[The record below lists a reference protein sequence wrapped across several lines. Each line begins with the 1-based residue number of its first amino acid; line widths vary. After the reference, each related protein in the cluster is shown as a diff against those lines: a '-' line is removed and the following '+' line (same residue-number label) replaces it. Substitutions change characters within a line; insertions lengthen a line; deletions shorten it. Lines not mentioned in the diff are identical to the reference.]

1 MTTPEERP
9 ATILLVEDRPEVLE
23 VVRRTL
29 ATNGYTV
36 VTSMDGEDGLQKA
49 LYLKPDLVIL
59 DVGLPRLGGLDVAK
73 ALRNRGFR
81 APVLMLTALDAV
93 SDRVQGLD
101 AGADDYLAKPFDYHE
116 LLARIHALLRRA
128 AISAGEV
135 AMRVGDLTVDPIARE
150 VTRAGRPLS
159 LTAKEYALLDY
170 LIRNAGHAVTR
181 DQIWE
186 QVWKQPADPSSNI
199 VDVYVSYLRQ
209 KVDDPAFGPPL
220 VRTVRGTGY
229 MLSADEK
236 ETGDS

>member
-1 MTTPEERP
+1 M
-9 ATILLVEDRPEVLE
+9 LE

-29 ATNGYTV
+29 VTNGYTV
-36 VTSMDGEDGLQKA
+36 VTAMDGEEGLQKA
-49 LYLKPDLVIL
+49 LDIQPDLVIL

-73 ALRNRGFR
+73 ALRSRAFR

-93 SDRVQGLD
+93 SDRVSGLD

-116 LLARIHALLRRA
+116 LLARIHALLRR
-128 AISAGEV
+128 SALRADDV
-135 AMRVGDLTVDPIARE
+135 TMRVGDLTVDPMARE
-150 VTRAGRPLS
+150 VTRGGRSLS

-170 LIRNAGHAVTR
+170 LVRNAGRPVTR

-186 QVWKQPADPSSNI
+186 QVWKQPVDPSSNI

-209 KVDDPAFGPPL
+209 KVDDPSFGPPL

-229 MLSADEK
+229 MLSADGK
-236 ETGDS
+236 ETSGS